1 MYGKIYRIEGDDASE
16 GTGRLS
22 AYVSFG
28 GLLMRLQGDANNLHG
43 FEIDQHVYLPMK
55 KLAF

>member
-1 MYGKIYRIEGDDASE
+1 MELTRFHFFGRIEGDEASE

-28 GLLMRLQGDANNLHG
+28 GLLMRLQVELT
-43 FEIDQHVYLPMK
+43 F
-55 KLAF
+55 